1 MKDRKILEM
10 VLGMEGKENT
20 MQDFTR
26 KIGKNR
32 GNARVWIEHKALTL
46 EGWTRGTRYN
56 VAQSGRG
63 LLLTRSPNGARKVCG
78 KTGKNPIIDL
88 TSKELSTILAPSGIV
103 SVVVTPTQI
112 LVKYLGANEN
122 DIKKGIFY
130 KEVSA

>member
-1 MKDRKILEM
+1 MESKEKGF
-10 VLGMEGKENT
+10 LGMEGKENT

-63 LLLTRSPNGARKVCG
+63 LLLTRADNGARKVCG
-78 KTGKNPIIDL
+78 KEGKHPIIDL

-103 SVVVTPTQI
+103 SVVVTPELI
-112 LVKYLGANEN
+112 MVKYIGQTE
-122 DIKKGIFY
+122 KGIQEGRLY
-130 KEVSA
+130 A